1 VTANTF
7 AQKNILLLHQNP
19 SDRQMRGGATTPLTV
34 LRRFGRMINSSGRAI
49 IRPAPA
55 FLYSGAF
62 GTAIQSSHHVERR
75 AFSS

>member
-1 VTANTF
+1 
-7 AQKNILLLHQNP
+7 
-19 SDRQMRGGATTPLTV
+19 MRGGATTPLTV